1 VGVEHNRART
11 YIIDGY
17 NVIRRDT
24 RLRTMEAEQGLEEGR
39 NALVS
44 QIRNSE
50 RLAKARIIVV
60 FDGAAG
66 AASRTS
72 SPRSKVD
79 VLFSVPPQNAD
90 QKIVS
95 ILNSR
100 GEDNSITVV
109 TADRDLQWEVKK
121 LGARVVDPGDFIK
134 SQLAPHKRPRRESS
148 ADPITT
154 AEDLAWGLKTFG
166 NGIINIEAAVK
177 NASTPIPAKGR
188 TVDKDKKERNR
199 KRYLRLIER
208 KG

>member
-1 VGVEHNRART
+1 MGVEHKNART

-24 RLRTMEAEQGLEEGR
+24 QLRTMEAEQGLEEGR
-39 NALVS
+39 NALLT
-44 QIRNSE
+44 QIRNAQ
-50 RLAKARIIVV
+50 RLAKARTIVV

-66 AASRTS
+66 AAPRTS
-72 SPRSKVD
+72 SPRSRVD
-79 VLFSVPPQNAD
+79 VVFSVPPQNAD

-100 GEDNSITVV
+100 REDSSITVV

-121 LGARVVDPGDFIK
+121 LGARVVDPSDFMK
-134 SQLAPHKRPRRESS
+134 SQLAPQKRPRRESS

-154 AEDLAWGLKTFG
+154 AEDLAWGLETFG
-166 NGIINIEAAVK
+166 DEIIQIEAAVET
-177 NASTPIPAKGR
+177 ARPPIPAKGR
-188 TVDKDKKERNR
+188 TADKDKKERNR
-199 KRYLRLIER
+199 KRYLRQIAR